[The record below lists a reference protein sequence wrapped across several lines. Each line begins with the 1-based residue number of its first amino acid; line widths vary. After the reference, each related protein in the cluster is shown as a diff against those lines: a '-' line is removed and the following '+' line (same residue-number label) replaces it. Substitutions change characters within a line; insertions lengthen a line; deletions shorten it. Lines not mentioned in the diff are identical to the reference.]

1 MQKCRI
7 CDWIIHHHRHIA
19 SVAYEWCLSKRF
31 MALQPI
37 YGTVLVENEIDK
49 LFLYSTRRL
58 YTTDDADIG
67 VAS

>member
-1 MQKCRI
+1 MN
-7 CDWIIHHHRHIA
+7 D
-19 SVAYEWCLSKRF
+19 AYQNVLWRCN
-31 MALQPI
+31 Q
-37 YGTVLVENEIDK
+37 YTVLVENEIDK